1 VSARIDPTVMQPA
14 FAEKILEPQSAAEVA
29 DIVRKCEGEHLS
41 LAPLGAARTL
51 TQIRRAPVAIGISLA
66 QMTKIVAYE
75 PEDMTVIVEPGITVG
90 TLNAKL
96 AQRGQRLPVDPR
108 HPESTTVGALI
119 AAAHAGPLRH
129 CEGTVR
135 DLLIG
140 IQFAGHGGNL
150 VRAGGRVVK
159 NVAGYDL
166 MKVMIGSFGTL
177 GIVTEATF
185 KVRPI
190 PENYSLALAGFD
202 DARDAFAAASNLNDR
217 LPLVHLEIA
226 SAAVAG
232 ALGRSDRFLMLA
244 GFAGIRSELDYQRS
258 LIADAVAARAE
269 FCDGDRADAVYRA
282 LRDFDFPQDA
292 LAARVAVLPGELSR
306 CLSAA
311 PSEFVAHTGT
321 GVAEVWS
328 VDAAMLPRLREAAHS
343 VRGHV
348 RVLSAPAPTRGTID
362 FFDQPDPGALKLMKR
377 MKAAFDPAGIF
388 NPGCFV
394 GGI

>member
-1 VSARIDPTVMQPA
+1 MQPA
-14 FAEKILEPQSAAEVA
+14 FAEKILEPENAAEIA

-66 QMTKIVAYE
+66 RMTKIVAYE
-75 PEDMTVIVEPGITVG
+75 PEDMTVIAEPGITVG
-90 TLNAKL
+90 ALNAKL
-96 AQRGQRLPVDPR
+96 AQRGQRLAVDPN

-129 CEGTVR
+129 SEGTVR

-140 IQFAGHGGNL
+140 VQFAGHGANL

-166 MKVMIGSFGTL
+166 MKVMTGSFGTL

-190 PENYSLALAGFD
+190 PENYSLAIAGFD
-202 DARDAFAAASNLNDR
+202 DARDAFASASDLNDL
-217 LPLVHLEIA
+217 LPLVHLEVV
-226 SAAVAG
+226 SPAVAG
-232 ALGRSDRFLMLA
+232 ALGRADRFLMLA
-244 GFAGIRSELDYQRS
+244 GFAGIRLELDYQRN
-258 LIADAVAARAE
+258 LIADRLGARAE
-269 FCDGDRADAVYRA
+269 FCDGDRADAIYHA

-292 LAARVAVLPGELSR
+292 LAARVAVLPCELSR
-306 CLSAA
+306 CVCAA
-311 PSEFVAHTGT
+311 PSEFIAHAGS

-328 VDAAMLPRLREAAHS
+328 GDTAMLARWREAAHS
-343 VRGHV
+343 ARGHV
-348 RVLSAPAPTRGTID
+348 RVLSAPPPIRTTID
-362 FFDQPDPGALKLMKR
+362 CFDQPGPGALKLMKR
-377 MKAAFDPAGIF
+377 MNAAFDPAGIF

-394 GGI
+394 RGI